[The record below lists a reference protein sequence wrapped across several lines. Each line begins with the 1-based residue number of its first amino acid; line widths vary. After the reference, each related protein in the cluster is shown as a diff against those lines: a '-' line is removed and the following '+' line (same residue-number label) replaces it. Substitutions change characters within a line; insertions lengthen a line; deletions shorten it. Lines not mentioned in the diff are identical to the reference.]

1 MNCRPPGVCVASP
14 SWHQDRG
21 HRDRG
26 ELQRGFA
33 AAEDALAA
41 RDDALVDADRR
52 LTDAVVGAYRI
63 VTESIR
69 RIEGIQAE
77 IDATGAGPEA
87 GECARL
93 LIERNR
99 DLIDAVRSA
108 SSAARAKTAGTAT
121 PQRKLLRLT

>member
-1 MNCRPPGVCVASP
+1 MSPPGCVRSVAVMASG
-14 SWHQDRG
+14 SG
-21 HRDRG
+21 SSGSG

-41 RDDALVDADRR
+41 RDDALADADRR

-63 VTESIR
+63 ATESIR

-108 SSAARAKTAGTAT
+108 SSAARAKTVEL
-121 PQRKLLRLT
+121 QRLSENYCA